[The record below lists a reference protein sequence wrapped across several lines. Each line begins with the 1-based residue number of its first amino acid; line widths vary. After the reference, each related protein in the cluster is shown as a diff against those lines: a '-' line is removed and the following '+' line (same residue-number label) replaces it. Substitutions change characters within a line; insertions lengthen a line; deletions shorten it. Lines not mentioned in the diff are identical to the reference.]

1 MEIIFY
7 YLKWFY
13 SEILAEGKIQ
23 NFKKFNVH
31 IMCEFHLSKPA
42 P

>member
-23 NFKKFNVH
+23 NFNKVQCAYYVWIPFV
-31 IMCEFHLSKPA
+31 
-42 P
+42 